1 MQRLDVFQALA
12 ALPERDGQMLRRD
25 GARAMLDQLPTITP
39 SARAM
44 ANQ

>member
-1 MQRLDVFQALA
+1 VLPLRDQALA
-12 ALPERDGQMLRRD
+12 TAPDRDGQILNNE
-25 GARAMLDQLPTITP
+25 GAKAMLDQLPTITP